1 MPVDAVENPEMK
13 SLLLDYMAQPFSNPI
28 YKARIKEFW
37 RSREEKIEKKKEK
50 EEMEKK
56 NAEFMKNKDLENKNI
71 NEENKEEKK
80 DNANEG

>member
-1 MPVDAVENPEMK
+1 
-13 SLLLDYMAQPFSNPI
+13 
-28 YKARIKEFW
+28 
-37 RSREEKIEKKKEK
+37 
-50 EEMEKK
+50 MEKK